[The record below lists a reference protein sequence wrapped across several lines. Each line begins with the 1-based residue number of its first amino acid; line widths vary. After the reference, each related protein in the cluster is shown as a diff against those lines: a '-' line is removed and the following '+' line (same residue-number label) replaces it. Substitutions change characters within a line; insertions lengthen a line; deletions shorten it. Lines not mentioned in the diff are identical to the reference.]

1 MAPMRTRLAAL
12 LGVALGL
19 SVAGVTVLVGTAS
32 SSSSS
37 SARAAGSDYL
47 TSPTLDHIKSSGQL
61 RACVDPEFPPEV
73 FTKNGQ
79 PAGFDVALTQQL
91 AASLGASVSWVPS
104 SFDGLIAGIQ
114 AGKCDI
120 ALSGITPRGKRAL
133 SVTFAK
139 PTLVATEGII
149 VKKTSTNTTFATL
162 NSPKVTFCDQ
172 TGTGSEFDQAKY
184 FPKAKVVKVPS
195 SEDCLLQVVSGKADA
210 TLTDTVT
217 GGGWTKAQKSLTM
230 VLTNSGL
237 PSAPVSPAVPLGD
250 LAFAAYI
257 NVFFG
262 EWINNGNYEPTFK
275 AQMGFK
281 PDMAAL
287 MAQRGNF

>member
-1 MAPMRTRLAAL
+1 MAPMRTRVAAL
-12 LGVALGL
+12 AGVAIGL
-19 SVAGVTVLVGTAS
+19 SVAGVTVLTTTAS
-32 SSSSS
+32 SSSS
-37 SARAAGSDYL
+37 RAAVSDYL
-47 TSPTLDHIKSSGQL
+47 TSPTLDKIKSSGQL

-79 PAGFDVALTQQL
+79 PAGFDVAITKEL
-91 AASLGASVSWVPS
+91 ATSLGATVSFVPS

-149 VKKTSTNTTFATL
+149 VKKTSTKTTFAAL
-162 NSPKVTFCDQ
+162 NSPSVKFCDQ
-172 TGTGSEFDQAKY
+172 TGTGSEFDQQKY
-184 FPKAKVVKVPS
+184 FPRAKAVKVPS
-195 SEDCLLQVVSGKADA
+195 NQDCLLQVVSGKADA

-230 VLTNSGL
+230 VLTNDGL
-237 PSAPVSPAVPLGD
+237 PSAPVAPAVPLGD
-250 LAFAAYI
+250 FAFAAYI

-262 EWINNGNYEPTFK
+262 EWINNGNYEPTFRK
-275 AQMGFK
+275 EMGFK

-287 MAQRGNF
+287 MTQRGNF